1 MARVLL
7 YSRLMRRAELSL
19 KASVS
24 TDLGPRACRADD
36 ETQDSSLGCAII
48 DLVDGAE
55 PACVGRDGRD
65 RTADVAVRFGTS
77 PQMSAQRLDEIER
90 PLDSG

>member
-19 KASVS
+19 MASVS

-48 DLVDGAE
+48 DLVDGVDR
-55 PACVGRDGRD
+55 PAWDEMFGIEQPTLPSDLGRACRC
-65 RTADVAVRFGTS
+65 R
-77 PQMSAQRLDEIER
+77 PSA
-90 PLDSG
+90 